1 VNAPRDGD
9 DDVLASGFV
18 AVDVETTGLDPAHD
32 EIIEVAAV
40 KVLPGQLGLPG
51 QPEADGVPFRTLV
64 QPRLPI
70 PLAITRLTGITEQD
84 VANAPPWEAV
94 APDLE
99 AFVGRL
105 PLVAH
110 NASFDVGFIGRTSA
124 HLRQA
129 IAYDTAELSRIA
141 LPRLRNHRLETLR
154 AWLGEVGTVG
164 HRALSDALST
174 AALFRALIE
183 ELGQLDEA
191 VLALLVRL
199 VGDESDPTA
208 QLLRALASNGRPRSR
223 VPSKGPVRS
232 AEHLSVGGANVWEA
246 EVPASVASDGKGESS
261 VDPAEV
267 RAIFDLEGSLARAML
282 AYEPRPQQVRMAEA
296 VVEAL
301 NADQLLLVEAGTG
314 TGKSF
319 AYLVPAILW
328 AFRNGR
334 RVIIST
340 QTKTLQDQLFTKDI
354 PAIGEVLG
362 VPFRAVLLKGR
373 ANYVCTA
380 KWRLIAERPESALTP
395 RERRAALPLVTW
407 LGQTRTG
414 DLAENTAVRPRRAPG
429 LIAKIASDGASCP
442 SERCRAQGNCRL
454 HRVRRLAQEAHL
466 VIVNHALLFADLAS
480 GGGVLGDYDEL
491 IVDEAHHL
499 ERTAAQHLGRRLA
512 PWIIAD
518 AIGSVYRR
526 DQGETG
532 ATVLVRQA
540 LERADDPTVLEASR
554 GIVAQLT
561 RLEGLAM
568 SVSPGIYGL
577 FENRMEPL
585 RALARER
592 GDPQA
597 ARVRIRPDDR
607 VFDDED
613 ARNALADAVER
624 LRALVD
630 EVDQVA
636 HELSGLP
643 VGGLRNTDDLISGL
657 NGAREACA
665 ECASDIEFLA
675 AADDPKYVYWAE
687 LPQDGD
693 VRRMSLNA
701 SPIDI
706 AERIRTLLLDRL
718 RAGVFTSATLAV
730 GGRFDYMAGR
740 LGLDLDDPDRIRALA
755 TGTPFDYASQVRAAV
770 LTGLPSPKSR
780 HHTAEAARALER
792 LVLETRRG
800 ALALFTSHSALGEAY
815 AHLKPALEA
824 QGICV
829 LGQGIDGSR
838 GSLFAQFKADRE
850 SVLLGTDSFW
860 EGIDVPGEALEVL
873 AIMRL
878 PFAVPSDPLVEA
890 QLERLAEMGEDPFR
904 AYSVPEAVIRLRQG
918 CGRLIRTRRDRGAV
932 VLLDPRVMKTWYG
945 RAFLEALPTE
955 TFAAPS
961 AEALAAELSAWFGQE
976 EGDTP
981 I

>member
-1 VNAPRDGD
+1 MNAPRDGG
-9 DDVLASGFV
+9 DDVLASGYV

-40 KVLPGQLGLPG
+40 KVLPGQLDLPG
-51 QPEADGVPFRTLV
+51 QPGESEAPFLTFVR
-64 QPRLPI
+64 PRRPI
-70 PLAITRLTGITEQD
+70 PLEITRLTGITERD
-84 VANAPPWEAV
+84 VTDAPPWEAV

-99 AFVGRL
+99 VFVGRL

-110 NASFDVGFIGRTSA
+110 NASFDLGFIGRTSA

-129 IAYDTAELSRIA
+129 TAYDTAELSRIA

-164 HRALSDALST
+164 HRALSDALAT

-183 ELGQLDEA
+183 ELGHLDEA
-191 VLALLVRL
+191 VLAVLVRL
-199 VGDESDPTA
+199 VGEASDPTA
-208 QLLRALASNGRPRSR
+208 RLLRTLASNGRPRSR
-223 VPSKGPVRS
+223 VPAKGPIRS
-232 AEHLSVGGANVWEA
+232 VEHLSVGGANVWEA
-246 EVPASVASDGKGESS
+246 EVPASVASDGEGESP

-267 RAIFDLEGSLARAML
+267 RAVFEPEGPLARAMP

-296 VVEAL
+296 VAEAL

-354 PAIGEVLG
+354 PALGEVLG

-414 DLAENTAVRPRRAPG
+414 DLAENTAVRPRRVPG
-429 LIAKIASDGASCP
+429 LIAKIASDAASCP
-442 SERCRAQGNCRL
+442 SERCRAQGNCFL

-466 VIVNHALLFADLAS
+466 VIVNHALLFSDLAS
-480 GGGVLGDYDEL
+480 GGGVLGNYDEL

-499 ERTAAQHLGRRLA
+499 ERMAAQHLGHRLA

-540 LERADDPTVLEASR
+540 LERSDDPTVLEASR
-554 GIVAQLT
+554 GIAAQLT

-585 RALARER
+585 RALARAR

-613 ARNALADAVER
+613 ARDALADAVER

-636 HELSGLP
+636 QELSGLP
-643 VGGLRNTDDLISGL
+643 VGGLRSTDDLVNIL
-657 NGAREACA
+657 HGAREACA

-675 AADDPKYVYWAE
+675 AADDPEYVYWAE
-687 LPQDGD
+687 LPQDND
-693 VRRMSLNA
+693 VRQMSLNA
-701 SPIDI
+701 SPIDV
-706 AERIRTLLLDRL
+706 AERIRTLLLDPL

-740 LGLDLDDPDRIRALA
+740 LGLDLDRVRALA

-780 HHTAEAARALER
+780 HHTAEAARALEQ
-792 LVLETRRG
+792 LLLETRRG

-824 QGICV
+824 QGIRV

-838 GSLFAQFKADRE
+838 GSLFAEFKADRA

-932 VLLDPRVMKTWYG
+932 VLLDPRAIKTWYG

-981 I
+981 T